1 MKHYLS
7 MAVVA
12 MALAACSDDYDDTAL
27 WNTVNE
33 HGNRIAALEQWQ
45 DEVNNNIA
53 ALQQLLNTND
63 MITSVTPVM
72 ENGKEVGYTIAF
84 LHSDPVTIYHG
95 EKGEKGDKG
104 EQGIQGEQGVQ
115 GTPGKDGAN
124 GDTPVVGL
132 LKGDDGNWYWTL
144 DGKLMTDPQG
154 NPIRANGEDGK
165 DGQDGQPGQ
174 DGKPGADGEDGE
186 PGDPA
191 PTPQIGLGSSIEG
204 GTIVTDNGVVQLDA
218 WYLSVDGGATWYR
231 ISGDKGATGD
241 KGDTGAQGPQ
251 GDQGEQGEQGEQG
264 PQGEQGEQGPQGIQG
279 EQGDSWFACAPTLSE
294 DGTYYIFT
302 LADGDDDPDNNPTI
316 EVAAYQSLR
325 ILTEEEHNGSGTF
338 DNGMVEVQGETTFY
352 LSMNAETDYKA
363 IVAEVTPLDDDAVLT
378 RAASEWSATVQEA
391 ADGNIT
397 VTVTAPSNGK
407 ALLDVSLIRADGS
420 KVTASRVLEAP
431 GYEVVDGTYI
441 VYTAKGLQA
450 WAEAV
455 KSTPSTSCTLAADID
470 MTGEWT
476 PIGTDYRNSY
486 TGTFDGG
493 NHTIT
498 GLTVKGS
505 DENAGL
511 FGYIGSNGMVKNVVL
526 KHVQIASDYQNA
538 YVGGVAGNN
547 DGAIEN
553 CSVSG
558 SVSSRHTA
566 GGVVGQQFGGSI
578 TLCGSSATVKGTGE
592 VGGVAGKTDNSAT
605 LTACYATGN
614 VTFERASTIN
624 TFAGGVVGFN
634 GTGSILT
641 ACYATGNVTGTGT
654 GTGSCYVGGVT
665 GDNASGTL
673 TACYHATGTVSG
685 PDGATGGV
693 TGRNFNA
700 SVGIPVITA
709 CYWQNDQAQGIGDNQ
724 AGTGE
729 TTLVV
734 DGNWTEAM
742 NAMNNALSG
751 TSWKYVSGS
760 GNEPLTLQKQ

>member
-12 MALAACSDDYDDTAL
+12 LALAACSDDYDDTAL
-27 WNTVNE
+27 WNTVNDHE
-33 HGNRIAALEQWQ
+33 NRIAALEQWQ

-84 LHSDPVTIYHG
+84 LHSDPVTIYNGTQG
-95 EKGEKGDKG
+95 EKGE
-104 EQGIQGEQGVQ
+104 
-115 GTPGKDGAN
+115 A
-124 GDTPVVGL
+124 GDTPQIGL
-132 LKGDDGNWYWTL
+132 TQDEDGNWYWTL
-144 DGKLMTDPQG
+144 NGELMCDAEG
-154 NPIRANGEDGK
+154 NPIRANGEDGE
-165 DGQDGQPGQ
+165 DGQDGQAGQ
-174 DGKPGADGEDGE
+174 DGADGEDGSDGSTGPQGPAGE
-186 PGDPA
+186 DA

-264 PQGEQGEQGPQGIQG
+264 PQGPQGEQGPQGIQG

-338 DNGMVEVQGETTFY
+338 DNGVVEVQGEATFY

-455 KSTPSTSCTLAADID
+455 KSTPSTSCTLAADITL
-470 MTGEWT
+470 TGEWT
-476 PIGTDYRNSY
+476 PIGIDFDNQY

-493 NHTIT
+493 NYTIT
-498 GLTVKGS
+498 GLTMTGS
-505 DENAGL
+505 DEYAGL
-511 FGYIGSNGMVKNVVL
+511 FGYIGSGGTVKNVKL
-526 KHVQIASDYQNA
+526 EDVQIESDNQYGC
-538 YVGGVAGNN
+538 VGGVAGNS
-547 DGAIEN
+547 DGNIEN

-558 SVSSRHTA
+558 SVSSRCTA

-624 TFAGGVVGFN
+624 TFAGGVVGSN

-673 TACYHATGTVSG
+673 TACYHAKGTVSG

-693 TGRNFNA
+693 TGRNYTSLGA
-700 SVGIPVITA
+700 PVITA
-709 CYWQNDQAQGIGDNQ
+709 CYWGGNGQEQGIGYNQ
-724 AGTGE
+724 AGTGDTE
-729 TTLVV
+729 KV
-734 DGNWTEAM
+734 DGDWTEAM

>member
-1 MKHYLS
+1 

-12 MALAACSDDYDDTAL
+12 LALAACSDDYDDTAL
-27 WNTVNE
+27 WNTVNDHE
-33 HGNRIAALEQWQ
+33 NRIAALEQWQ

-84 LHSDPVTIYHG
+84 LHSDPVTIYNGTQG
-95 EKGEKGDKG
+95 EKGE
-104 EQGIQGEQGVQ
+104 
-115 GTPGKDGAN
+115 A
-124 GDTPVVGL
+124 GDTPQIGL
-132 LKGDDGNWYWTL
+132 TQDEDGNWYWTL
-144 DGKLMTDPQG
+144 NGELMCDAEG
-154 NPIRANGEDGK
+154 NPIRANGEDGE
-165 DGQDGQPGQ
+165 DGQDGQAGQ
-174 DGKPGADGEDGE
+174 DGADGEDGSDGSTGPQGPAGE
-186 PGDPA
+186 DA

-264 PQGEQGEQGPQGIQG
+264 PQGPQGEQGPQGIQG

-338 DNGMVEVQGETTFY
+338 DNGVVEVQGEATFY

-455 KSTPSTSCTLAADID
+455 KSTPSTSCTLAADITL
-470 MTGEWT
+470 TGEWT
-476 PIGTDYRNSY
+476 PIGIDFDNQY

-493 NHTIT
+493 NYTIT
-498 GLTVKGS
+498 GLTMTGS
-505 DENAGL
+505 DEYAGL
-511 FGYIGSNGMVKNVVL
+511 FGYIGSGGTVKNVKL
-526 KHVQIASDYQNA
+526 EDVQIESDNQYGC
-538 YVGGVAGNN
+538 VGGVAGNS
-547 DGAIEN
+547 DGNIEN

-558 SVSSRHTA
+558 SVSSRCTA

-624 TFAGGVVGFN
+624 TFAGGVVGSN

-654 GTGSCYVGGVT
+654 GTGSCCVGGVT
-665 GDNASGTL
+665 GDNFNGTL
-673 TACYHATGTVSG
+673 TACYHANGTVSG

-693 TGRNFNA
+693 AGQNFKD
-700 SVGIPVITA
+700 SMFGGGIITA
-709 CYWQNDQAQGIGDNQ
+709 CYWGDNGQEQGIGYNQ

-729 TTLVV
+729 TTQV
-734 DGNWTEAM
+734 DGPTTWQTAVDAM
-742 NAMNNALSG
+742 NTALNSE
-751 TSWKYVSGS
+751 SWKYVLNGAL
-760 GNEPLTLQKQ
+760 PTLEEK

>member
-1 MKHYLS
+1 

-12 MALAACSDDYDDTAL
+12 LALAACSDDYDDTAL
-27 WNTVNE
+27 WNTVNDHE
-33 HGNRIAALEQWQ
+33 NRIAALEQWQ

-115 GTPGKDGAN
+115 GTPGKDGVD

-144 DGKLMTDPQG
+144 DGELMTDPQG

-186 PGDPA
+186 PGAPA

-264 PQGEQGEQGPQGIQG
+264 PQGPQGEQGPQGIQG

-338 DNGMVEVQGETTFY
+338 DNGVVEVQGEATFY

-441 VYTAKGLQA
+441 VYTAAGLLA
-450 WAEAV
+450 WNKAV
-455 KSTPSTSCTLAADID
+455 QNDLSLNCTLTADITL
-470 MTGEWT
+470 TGEWT

-486 TGTFDGG
+486 TGTFNGG
-493 NHTIT
+493 GHTIS
-498 GLTVKGS
+498 GLTVTGS
-505 DENAGL
+505 NENAGL
-511 FGYIGSNGMVKNVVL
+511 FGYIDKVGTVKNVVL
-526 KHVQIASDYQNA
+526 KDVQIESDNQYGC
-538 YVGGVAGNN
+538 VGGVAGNS
-547 DGAIEN
+547 DGNIEN

-558 SVSSRHTA
+558 SVSSRCTA

-605 LTACYATGN
+605 LTACYATEN

-624 TFAGGVVGFN
+624 TFAGGVVGSN

-693 TGRNFNA
+693 TGRNYTSLGA
-700 SVGIPVITA
+700 PVITA
-709 CYWQNDQAQGIGDNQ
+709 CYWGGNGQEQGIGYNQ
-724 AGTGE
+724 AGNGDTE
-729 TTLVV
+729 KV
-734 DGNWTEAM
+734 DGDWTEAM
-742 NAMNNALSG
+742 NAMNEKLSG
-751 TSWKYVSGS
+751 TSWKYETGS

>member
-12 MALAACSDDYDDTAL
+12 LALAACSDDYDDTAL
-27 WNTVNE
+27 WNTVNDHE
-33 HGNRIAALEQWQ
+33 NRIAALEQWQ

-84 LHSDPVTIYHG
+84 LHSDPVTIYNGTQG
-95 EKGEKGDKG
+95 EKGE
-104 EQGIQGEQGVQ
+104 
-115 GTPGKDGAN
+115 A
-124 GDTPVVGL
+124 GDTPQIGL
-132 LKGDDGNWYWTL
+132 TQDEDGNWYWTL
-144 DGKLMTDPQG
+144 NGELMCDAEG
-154 NPIRANGEDGK
+154 NPIRANGEDGE
-165 DGQDGQPGQ
+165 DGQDGQAGQ
-174 DGKPGADGEDGE
+174 DGADGEDGSDGSTGPQGPAGE
-186 PGDPA
+186 DA

-264 PQGEQGEQGPQGIQG
+264 PQGPQGEQGPQGIQG

-338 DNGMVEVQGETTFY
+338 DNGVVEVQGEATFY

-455 KSTPSTSCTLAADID
+455 KSTPSTSCTLAADITL
-470 MTGEWT
+470 TGEWT
-476 PIGTDYRNSY
+476 PIGIDFDNQY

-493 NHTIT
+493 NYTIT
-498 GLTVKGS
+498 GLTMTGS
-505 DENAGL
+505 DEYAGL
-511 FGYIGSNGMVKNVVL
+511 FGYIGSGGTVKNVKL
-526 KHVQIASDYQNA
+526 EDVQIESDNQYGC
-538 YVGGVAGNN
+538 VGGVAGNS
-547 DGAIEN
+547 DGNIEN

-558 SVSSRHTA
+558 SVSSRCTA

-624 TFAGGVVGFN
+624 TFAGGVVGSN

-693 TGRNFNA
+693 TGRNYTSLGA
-700 SVGIPVITA
+700 PVITA
-709 CYWQNDQAQGIGDNQ
+709 CYWGGNGQEQGIGYNQ
-724 AGTGE
+724 AGTGDTE
-729 TTLVV
+729 KV
-734 DGNWTEAM
+734 DGDWTEAM

>member
-1 MKHYLS
+1 

-12 MALAACSDDYDDTAL
+12 LALAACSDDYDDTAL
-27 WNTVNE
+27 WNTVNDHE
-33 HGNRIAALEQWQ
+33 NRIAALEQWQ

-84 LHSDPVTIYHG
+84 LHSDPVTIYNGTQG
-95 EKGEKGDKG
+95 EKGE
-104 EQGIQGEQGVQ
+104 
-115 GTPGKDGAN
+115 A
-124 GDTPVVGL
+124 GDTPQIGL
-132 LKGDDGNWYWTL
+132 TQDEDGNWYWTL
-144 DGKLMTDPQG
+144 NGELMCDAEG
-154 NPIRANGEDGK
+154 NPIRANGEDGE
-165 DGQDGQPGQ
+165 DGQDGQAGQ
-174 DGKPGADGEDGE
+174 DGADGEDGSDGSTGPQGPAGE
-186 PGDPA
+186 DA

-264 PQGEQGEQGPQGIQG
+264 PQGPQGEQGPQGIQG

-338 DNGMVEVQGETTFY
+338 DNGVVEVQGEATFY

-455 KSTPSTSCTLAADID
+455 KSTPSTSCTLAADITL
-470 MTGEWT
+470 TGEWT
-476 PIGTDYRNSY
+476 PIGIDFDNQY

-493 NHTIT
+493 NYTIT
-498 GLTVKGS
+498 GLTMTGS
-505 DENAGL
+505 DEYAGL
-511 FGYIGSNGMVKNVVL
+511 FGYIGSGGTVKNVKL
-526 KHVQIASDYQNA
+526 EDVQIESDNQYGC
-538 YVGGVAGNN
+538 VGGVAGNS
-547 DGAIEN
+547 DGNIEN

-624 TFAGGVVGFN
+624 TFAGGVVGLN

-673 TACYHATGTVSG
+673 TACYHAKGTVSG

-693 TGRNFNA
+693 TGRNYTSLGA
-700 SVGIPVITA
+700 PVITA
-709 CYWQNDQAQGIGDNQ
+709 CYWGGNGQEQGIGYNQ
-724 AGTGE
+724 AGTGDTE
-729 TTLVV
+729 KV
-734 DGNWTEAM
+734 DGDWTEAM

>member
-1 MKHYLS
+1 

-12 MALAACSDDYDDTAL
+12 LALAACSDDYDDTAL
-27 WNTVNE
+27 WNTVNDHE
-33 HGNRIAALEQWQ
+33 NRIAALEQWQ

-84 LHSDPVTIYHG
+84 LHSDPVTIYNGTQG
-95 EKGEKGDKG
+95 EKGE
-104 EQGIQGEQGVQ
+104 
-115 GTPGKDGAN
+115 A
-124 GDTPVVGL
+124 GDTPQIGL
-132 LKGDDGNWYWTL
+132 TQDEDGNWYWTL
-144 DGKLMTDPQG
+144 NGELMCDAEG
-154 NPIRANGEDGK
+154 NPIRANGEDGE
-165 DGQDGQPGQ
+165 DGQDGQAGQ
-174 DGKPGADGEDGE
+174 DGADGEDGSDGSTGPQGPAGE
-186 PGDPA
+186 DA

-264 PQGEQGEQGPQGIQG
+264 PQGPQGEQGPQGIQG

-338 DNGMVEVQGETTFY
+338 DNGVVEVQGEATFY

-455 KSTPSTSCTLAADID
+455 KSTPSTSCTLAADITL
-470 MTGEWT
+470 TGEWT
-476 PIGTDYRNSY
+476 PIGIDFDNQY

-493 NHTIT
+493 NYTIT
-498 GLTVKGS
+498 GLTMTGS
-505 DENAGL
+505 DEYAGL
-511 FGYIGSNGMVKNVVL
+511 FGYIGSGGTVKNVKL
-526 KHVQIASDYQNA
+526 EDVQIESDNQYGC
-538 YVGGVAGNN
+538 VGGVAGNS
-547 DGAIEN
+547 DGNIEN

-558 SVSSRHTA
+558 SVSSRCTA

-693 TGRNFNA
+693 TGRNYTSLGA
-700 SVGIPVITA
+700 PVITA
-709 CYWQNDQAQGIGDNQ
+709 CYWGGNGQEQGIGYNQ
-724 AGTGE
+724 AGTGDTE
-729 TTLVV
+729 KV
-734 DGNWTEAM
+734 DGDWTEAM

>member
-12 MALAACSDDYDDTAL
+12 LALAACSDDYDDTAL
-27 WNTVNE
+27 WNTVNDHE
-33 HGNRIAALEQWQ
+33 NRIAALEQWQ

-84 LHSDPVTIYHG
+84 LHSDPVTIYNGTQG
-95 EKGEKGDKG
+95 EKGE
-104 EQGIQGEQGVQ
+104 
-115 GTPGKDGAN
+115 A
-124 GDTPVVGL
+124 GDTPQIGL
-132 LKGDDGNWYWTL
+132 TQDEDGNWYWTL
-144 DGKLMTDPQG
+144 NGELMCDAEG
-154 NPIRANGEDGK
+154 NPIRANGEDGE
-165 DGQDGQPGQ
+165 DGQDGQAGQ
-174 DGKPGADGEDGE
+174 DGADGEDGSDGSTG
-186 PGDPA
+186 PQGPAGADA

-264 PQGEQGEQGPQGIQG
+264 PQGPQGEQGPQGIQG
-279 EQGDSWFACAPTLSE
+279 EQGDSWFACAPTLSG

-338 DNGMVEVQGETTFY
+338 DNGVVEVQGEATFY

-450 WAEAV
+450 WATAAQSNL
-455 KSTPSTSCTLAADID
+455 STNCTLAADITL
-470 MTGEWT
+470 TGEWT
-476 PIGTDYRNSY
+476 PIGIDFDHQY

-493 NHTIT
+493 GNTIT
-498 GLTVKGS
+498 GLTVTGS
-505 DENAGL
+505 NEYAGL
-511 FGYIGSNGMVKNVVL
+511 FGRIGSGGTVKNVVL
-526 KHVQIASDYQNA
+526 KDVQITSDNQYAN
-538 YVGGVAGNN
+538 VGGVAGWSF
-547 DGAIEN
+547 GGKIEN

-558 SVSSRHTA
+558 SVSGSGMNGNA
-566 GGVVGQQFGGSI
+566 GGVVGSY
-578 TLCGSSATVKGTGE
+578 LNK
-592 VGGVAGKTDNSAT
+592 
-605 LTACYATGN
+605 
-614 VTFERASTIN
+614 
-624 TFAGGVVGFN
+624 
-634 GTGSILT
+634 
-641 ACYATGNVTGTGT
+641 
-654 GTGSCYVGGVT
+654 
-665 GDNASGTL
+665 
-673 TACYHATGTVSG
+673 
-685 PDGATGGV
+685 
-693 TGRNFNA
+693 
-700 SVGIPVITA
+700 
-709 CYWQNDQAQGIGDNQ
+709 
-724 AGTGE
+724 
-729 TTLVV
+729 
-734 DGNWTEAM
+734 
-742 NAMNNALSG
+742 
-751 TSWKYVSGS
+751 
-760 GNEPLTLQKQ
+760 